1 MQESDYN
8 FQPVE
13 FDPFAGPE
21 IENVVP
27 AIEPQAE
34 IWASC
39 LIGGE
44 EANRSY
50 NESVSL
56 ILKGPLEYQS
66 IEKSIQDLLKRHD
79 ALRSGFSADGKQLCI
94 FSEGILQYNFQDI
107 SGTDPGRQK
116 DLIDQFLIEDAK
128 TSFNLLTG
136 PLFRVKLFK
145 LAEDSH
151 HLTLSS
157 HHIICDGWS
166 ISIIMQD
173 LGKLYSAG
181 LKSEIAQLPAAP
193 SFADYAVKQRAF
205 QQSADYKSIESFWM
219 KQFVDDV
226 PELDVPTDFPR
237 PEFRTYKSH
246 RDDFELKPDLINAV
260 KKMGAK
266 AGCSFVSSMLVA
278 FEVFLHRISGQS
290 DIILGVPSAG
300 QSAEGYNDLVGHCV
314 NMLPLKSHHNGDF
327 TFLEFLKIRKPAI
340 FDAYENQQYTFGS
353 LLKKLNISRDASRVP
368 LIPIVFNI
376 DIGLNDG
383 VKFEGIEHELI
394 INKRE
399 YENFEIFLN
408 ASGSGDSLILEWSYN
423 TQLFSAE
430 TISVMMDDFTEL
442 LHQVT
447 ENPEIKIR
455 DIDTR
460 SSGDAFEWNNTDA
473 IYPKESS
480 LHELI
485 SQKAR
490 EYPQK
495 NAVSF
500 RNKNISYQELNE
512 RSNRLTNLLIKQG
525 VQKGDRVALALD
537 RSEELI
543 ISLLAILKSGA
554 AYVPLD
560 PSYPKKQIEYMLK
573 DSSAKILLT
582 SKAYQNKFSS
592 ESKEIILDDV
602 QNELGECSK
611 DDPNVAVN
619 GSDLAY
625 VIYTSG
631 SSGKPKG
638 TQIEHHSLVNFLLS
652 MQKVPGISP
661 PDRLLAVTTISF
673 DIAGLELYLPLI
685 SGAELVLADSES
697 VKDGRLLLDL
707 IRNEKI
713 SIMQATP
720 SSWRM
725 ILDAGWNEA
734 INIKVLCGGEALS
747 RDLAG
752 SLKERCSSLWNMY
765 GPTETTIWST
775 LKQISN
781 FDQAITIGRPIAN
794 TQVYLLDQYLKQ
806 VRKGGTGEIYIA
818 GDGLARAYLNNP
830 EMTDAAFVKDPFS
843 DQADKKMY
851 RTGDLGRYMPEGDIQ
866 CLGRIDNQVKIR
878 GHRIELGAIEESLLM
893 QDSIKEAVVIARE
906 DLTGDKKLVAY
917 IVPDKVEENSKS
929 PSWQERWEDLYKRGI
944 QSESDL
950 SIDEQQLDIAVAQ
963 EISGRTDIR
972 GEVEEWLKQSVDR
985 IKAINAKTVM
995 ELGCGAGQLVFEL
1008 APFAEKLIATDYA
1021 ETAIDK
1027 LKEKLGAEPE
1037 KWKNV
1042 SAITAPA
1049 DDFSFVNNGSLD
1061 LVIINGVV
1069 QYFPDASYLVKV
1081 IKEAS
1086 KAIKKGGCIYIGDM
1100 QGYSTLPMYHA
1111 YDQLNRTDENLKI
1124 SEFKKICDRRVKL
1137 EDELVADPG
1146 FFYKLPELIPEISG
1160 VNVQLR
1166 EGKHINETTKYH
1178 YDIWLYVNAG
1188 SVSVKADI
1196 QIKWQAGNTLDWIK
1210 NELKKYPGKIVRV
1223 HKIFNIRT
1231 IEDYA
1236 LQQILVRI
1244 DNDASVKD
1252 AKVLMTSTQEG
1263 LNPHPFWNLGPEL
1276 GYESHVRWT
1285 NDGSDGCFD
1294 VIFVPSEQHNRFPE
1308 AGEILNPLKDS
1319 AFDYARDPYSGEL
1332 TASAEQLME
1341 WKESLK
1347 ELLPA
1352 QMVPSEFV
1360 LLKKLPLLP
1369 NGKTNRKALPKPVQK
1384 LHENQEK
1391 AMPRTVI
1398 EKLVAKIW
1406 AETLG
1411 LDSVGLND
1419 DFFELGGHS
1428 LIAIQVMIR
1437 MEKETGLRLPLTSL
1451 FKFTTLE
1458 GFALLF
1464 SEAPI

>member
-21 IENVVP
+21 IENAVP

-56 ILKGPLEYQS
+56 ILYGPLAYPS
-66 IEKSIQDLLKRHD
+66 LEKSLQDLLKRHD

-94 FSEGILQYNFQDI
+94 FSEGNLQYNFQDI
-107 SGTDPGRQK
+107 SGTESDRQK
-116 DLIDQFLIEDAK
+116 DLIDQFLVDDAK

-136 PLFRVKLFK
+136 PLFRVNLFK
-145 LAEDSH
+145 LAHESH

-181 LKSEIAQLPAAP
+181 LRSETAQLPAAP

-205 QQSADYKSIESFWM
+205 QQSAEYKSIESYWM
-219 KQFVDDV
+219 KQFMDDV
-226 PELDVPTDFPR
+226 PELDIPTDFAR
-237 PEFRTYKSH
+237 PDFRTYKSH

-300 QSAEGYNDLVGHCV
+300 QSAEGYNGLVGHCV
-314 NMLPLKSHHNGDF
+314 NMLPLRSHHNGDF
-327 TFLEFLKIRKPAI
+327 TFLEFLKLRKPAI

-376 DIGLNDG
+376 DIGLNEG
-383 VKFEGIEHELI
+383 VKFDGIKHELI

-423 TQLFSAE
+423 TGLFSAE
-430 TISVMMDDFTEL
+430 TIRAMMEEFTDL
-442 LHQVT
+442 LYQVA

-460 SSGDAFEWNNTDA
+460 GSRDAFEWNNTDA
-473 IYPKESS
+473 IYPKDSS
-480 LHELI
+480 THELI
-485 SQKAR
+485 SQKAG
-490 EYPQK
+490 EFPQK

-512 RSNRLTNLLIKQG
+512 RANRLANLLIKEG
-525 VQKGDRVALALD
+525 ILKGDRIALALD

-543 ISLLAILKSGA
+543 ISLLAIMKSGA
-554 AYVPLD
+554 AYVPID
-560 PSYPKKQIEYMLK
+560 PAYPKKQIEYMLK

-582 SKAYQNKFSS
+582 SKVYQNKFSS
-592 ESKEIILDDV
+592 ESKEIVLED
-602 QNELGECSK
+602 EEHKLEGFSK
-611 DDPNVAVN
+611 EDPVLAVN

-652 MQKVPGISP
+652 IQKVPGISP
-661 PDRLLAVTTISF
+661 SDRLLAVTTISF

-725 ILDAGWNEA
+725 ILDAGWNETS
-734 INIKVLCGGEALS
+734 NIKVLCGGEALS
-747 RDLAG
+747 KDLAE
-752 SLKERCSSLWNMY
+752 SLKKRCSSLWNMY

-781 FDQAITIGRPIAN
+781 FDQAITIGRPLAN
-794 TQVYLLDQYLKQ
+794 TQVYLLDQYLKP

-830 EMTDAAFVKDPFS
+830 ELTAAAFVKDPFS
-843 DQADKKMY
+843 DQLDKKMY
-851 RTGDLGRYMPEGDIQ
+851 RTGDIGRYIPEGDIQ

-893 QDSIKEAVVIARE
+893 QNSIKEAVVISRE
-906 DLTGDKKLVAY
+906 DSPGDKRLVAY
-917 IVPDKVEENSKS
+917 IVPDHSEESSKS

-944 QSESDL
+944 QSESEL
-950 SIDEQQLDIAVAQ
+950 SIVEQQLDIAVAQ

-985 IKAINAKTVM
+985 IKAINAKKVM

-1008 APFAEKLIATDYA
+1008 APFTETFIATDYA

-1027 LKEKLGAEPE
+1027 LKEKLKAEPE

-1049 DDFSFVNNGSLD
+1049 DDFSFVKEHSLD

-1069 QYFPDASYLVKV
+1069 QYFPDAHYLVKV
-1081 IKEAS
+1081 IQQAS
-1086 KAIKKGGCIYIGDM
+1086 KAIKSGGCIYIGDM
-1100 QGYSTLPMYHA
+1100 QGKSTLPMYHA
-1111 YDQLNRTDENLKI
+1111 YDQINRTDENLSI

-1146 FFYKLPELIPEISG
+1146 FFYKLTELIPEISG

-1178 YDIWLYVNAG
+1178 YDIWLYVNG
-1188 SVSVKADI
+1188 IPESTQADI
-1196 QIKWQAGNTLDWIK
+1196 QIKWQAGHNIDWIE
-1210 NELKKYPGKIVRV
+1210 NELKQYPGKVV
-1223 HKIFNIRT
+1223 HLHKVLNSRT
-1231 IEDYA
+1231 IEDYS
-1236 LQQILVRI
+1236 LQKILGRVS
-1244 DNDASVKD
+1244 DDLSVKD
-1252 AKVLMTSTQEG
+1252 AKTLLASHEQS
-1263 LNPHPFWNLGPEL
+1263 LNPHHFWDLGTEL
-1276 GYESHVRWT
+1276 GYVSHVRWT
-1285 NDGSDGCFD
+1285 SDGSDGCFD
-1294 VIFVPSEQHNRFPE
+1294 VVFIPFEHQNKLPE
-1308 AGEILNPLKDS
+1308 AGDILNPENDS
-1319 AFDYARDPYSGEL
+1319 AFDYARQPYSGDL
-1332 TASAEQLME
+1332 TASLDQLNE
-1341 WKESLK
+1341 WKEGLK

-1352 QMVPSEFV
+1352 QMIPSQFV

-1369 NGKTNRKALPKPVQK
+1369 NGKINRKALPKPEEK
-1384 LHENQEK
+1384 LENHQEK
-1391 AMPRTVI
+1391 EMPRNAT

-1406 AETLG
+1406 AEILG
-1411 LDSVGLND
+1411 LESVGLHD

-1428 LIAIQVMIR
+1428 LIAVQVMIR
-1437 MEKETGLRLPLTSL
+1437 MEKETGLRLPMTSL
-1451 FKFTTLE
+1451 FKFTILE
-1458 GFALLF
+1458 EFAVLF
-1464 SEAPI
+1464 SGDHL